1 MRHLALVA
9 MMMVPASDGHPALAQ
24 YGNGSQY
31 ALEKPPIPSIGDVF
45 TYKIG
50 YYRQQIYTYIGP
62 QGDLFCYSVTRNG
75 SVPDRVC
82 KIKEDNFVQ
91 DSLDRP
97 RLSFP
102 LFVGK
107 AWEYTYAG
115 GNLYALQ
122 SSIYGHELSRKFT
135 THANVTAYERIT
147 TAMGTFDA
155 FKIEA
160 TTIQWGESGVAFLA
174 TLYYSP
180 KLGLLKREAKSAGHE
195 SSFYDYNVELV
206 SYTPANASGAR

>member
-1 MRHLALVA
+1 MPHLALVA
-9 MMMVPASDGHPALAQ
+9 MMVLVSGGHLALAQ
-24 YGNGSQY
+24 NSNGAGQFV
-31 ALEKPPIPSIGDVF
+31 LERPPIPSIGDVF

-50 YYRQQIYTYIGP
+50 YYRRAVYVYTGS
-62 QGDLFCYSVTRNG
+62 QGDLFCYSVTRTA
-75 SVPDRVC
+75 SAPETIC
-82 KIKEDNFVQ
+82 KTKEDNFVQ

-107 AWEYTYAG
+107 AWEYTYTG

-122 SSIYGHELSRKFT
+122 SSVYGHELSRRFT
-135 THANVTAYERIT
+135 THANVAAYERIT
-147 TAMGTFDA
+147 TDLGTFDA

-180 KLGLLKREAKSAGHE
+180 KLGIVKRDAKSTGHE
-195 SSFYDYNVELV
+195 SSFFDYNVELV
-206 SYTPANASGAR
+206 GYTPARASSTR